1 MLLPGME
8 NYAMNSGSL
17 VGKVALIMGGSRG
30 IGAAIVRRLAKEGAS
45 TAFTY
50 SASPEKAA
58 AVKVSVEASGGDAL
72 AIKADS
78 ADVEAVRKAVELTV
92 DTFGKLD
99 ILINSAGILVRGT
112 IGAFSVDAFDRMVAV
127 NVRGAF
133 VAAQAAASH
142 MTAGGRIVVIGS
154 TAADRIG
161 FPGGSVY
168 CMTKS
173 ALATL
178 AKGMAIDLAPRGI
191 TVNTV
196 QPGPTESDMTPA
208 DGPRID
214 ALKSLIPVGRLG
226 RDDEIAGLVAYVASP
241 EAAFITGATLT
252 IDGGY
257 AA

>member
-1 MLLPGME
+1 MLIRSME
-8 NYAMNSGSL
+8 KYVMNPGSL
-17 VGKVALIMGGSRG
+17 VGKVALVTGGSRG

-45 TAFTY
+45 AAFTY

-58 AVKVSVEASGGDAL
+58 DVEAFVKAAGGHAL

-92 DTFGKLD
+92 EKFGKLD

-112 IGAFSVDAFDRMVAV
+112 IDAFSVDDFDRMVAV

-142 MTAGGRIVVIGS
+142 MAAGGRIVVIGS

-161 FPGGSVY
+161 FPGGAVY

-178 AKGMAIDLAPRGI
+178 AKGMAIDLASRGI

-214 ALKSLIPVGRLG
+214 FQKGLIPVGRLG
-226 RDDEIAGLVAYVASP
+226 KDDEIAGLVAYVASP

>member
-1 MLLPGME
+1 V
-8 NYAMNSGSL
+8 ANSGSL
-17 VGKVALIMGGSRG
+17 VGKVALITGGSRG
-30 IGAAIVRRLAKEGAS
+30 IGAAIVRRLAKEGAT

-50 SASPEKAA
+50 SSSPEKAESLKA
-58 AVKVSVEASGGDAL
+58 TIETAGGRAIS
-72 AIKADS
+72 IKADS
-78 ADVEAVRKAVELTV
+78 SDVEAVRKAVALTV
-92 DTFGKLD
+92 ETFGKLD
-99 ILINSAGILVRGT
+99 ILVNSAGILLRGT
-112 IGAFSVDAFDRMVAV
+112 LDAFSVEDFDHIVAV

-133 VAAQAAASH
+133 VAVQAASRH
-142 MTAGGRIVVIGS
+142 MAAGGRIVVIGS

-161 FPGGSVY
+161 YPGASVY

-178 AKGMAIDLAPRGI
+178 AKGMAIDLASRGI

-196 QPGPTESDMTPA
+196 QPGPTGSDMTPA
-208 DGPRID
+208 DGPRVD
-214 ALKSLIPVGRLG
+214 FLKGLIPVGRLG
-226 RDDEIAGLVAYVASP
+226 KDDEIAGLVSYVVSP